1 MPIWEECLDSKHLLI
16 VDDDEATA
24 MAYRALFE
32 ASDARTVVDVV
43 LTAEAALPCV
53 LHGSFNVILS
63 DQRLPGLDG
72 LGLLIACRLF
82 HPETPFILVTAHG
95 DRTLEEKA
103 TSLGAYAFL
112 HKPVDGDVLL
122 NTVQRA
128 CARPKRPCDGAA
140 VHNPLMAEQ
149 QRISSELR
157 KINHQLQVIIER
169 WQDKT

>member
-1 MPIWEECLDSKHLLI
+1 MTIREESLDSKRLLI

-32 ASDARTVVDVV
+32 ASDPLIVVDVV
-43 LTAEAALPCV
+43 LTAEAALPCM
-53 LHGSFNVILS
+53 LHGSYDAIVS

-82 HPETPFILVTAHG
+82 HPGTPFILVTAHG

-103 TSLGAYAFL
+103 TALGVYAFL
-112 HKPVDGDVLL
+112 HKPVDSNVLL

-128 CARPKRPCDGAA
+128 CRPKRPCDGAA
-140 VHNPLMAEQ
+140 VHNPLMAGQ
-149 QRISSELR
+149 QRISSQLR

-169 WQDKT
+169 WQDKA